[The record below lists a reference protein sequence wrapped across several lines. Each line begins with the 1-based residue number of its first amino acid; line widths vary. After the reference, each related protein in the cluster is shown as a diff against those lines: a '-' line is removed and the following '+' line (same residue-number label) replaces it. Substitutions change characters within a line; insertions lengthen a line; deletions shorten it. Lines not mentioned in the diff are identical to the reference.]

1 MNEEHDIF
9 GDGVN
14 VAARLEGLAETGGI
28 CVSRVVRDQ
37 VRTGSASVSRISA
50 RSKSRTSPA
59 QCVPTGHSISA
70 LQRQRV
76 SPQSLC
82 VPDKATIAMLPFVN
96 MSGDPEQEYFAD
108 GMVEEIITA
117 LSRIRWLFVAARNS
131 RFTYKGQTVDVKQS
145 ARIGSAKRRG
155 NRAERGGHHQAAW
168 C

>member
-1 MNEEHDIF
+1 
-9 GDGVN
+9 
-14 VAARLEGLAETGGI
+14 
-28 CVSRVVRDQ
+28 
-37 VRTGSASVSRISA
+37 
-50 RSKSRTSPA
+50 
-59 QCVPTGHSISA
+59 
-70 LQRQRV
+70 
-76 SPQSLC
+76 
-82 VPDKATIAMLPFVN
+82 MLPFVN

-108 GMVEEIITA
+108 GMVEEIIIA